1 MSIIVGKNGE
11 LINTSN
17 VGSQLIP
24 RLTPNIGALANVTGS
39 GSVIP
44 RGVKNEDGTIT
55 IPTIE
60 MKSRSTG
67 LGRGKLQN
75 VYGLRGRDDNDPG
88 YSQFQFLVPEQTG
101 TMTYDP
107 EADNLMSDTSLA
119 NIPTT
124 LPGTGGGPRPPSD
137 PAYNLDL
144 KRAAEKGV
152 GAYGASIGAAMGNA
166 YTGMNLPGSSFTGSD
181 VAEAGF
187 GAILPFGEPTAAE
200 TAGFNYMKTG
210 MPTGGPPGTVAPS
223 YGTTAMNR
231 LTDFSEGGM
240 ARAGLKSAGFAAGGQ
255 FIGELIAGADA
266 MDAAKSAA
274 KTGVAYFIG
283 NAIAGPTGGKVLSFV
298 ANLFG
303 PKGSPAP
310 APVEEVKPETQSASR
325 FDKYGLPIED
335 GVT

>member
-1 MSIIVGKNGE
+1 MSIIIGKNGE

-67 LGRGKLQN
+67 LGRGQLQN
-75 VYGLRGRDDNDPG
+75 VYGLRGREDDDPG

-144 KRAAEKGV
+144 KRAAEKSA
-152 GAYGASIGAAMGNA
+152 GAFAANIGSTLGNA
-166 YTGMNLPGSSFTGSD
+166 YIGANIPNQTSIYTASD
-181 VAEAGF
+181 VLDAGV
-187 GAILPFGEPTAAE
+187 GGILPFGKTTPVEQAGLNYMNKGTTFSDRIPGGDKF
-200 TAGFNYMKTG
+200 TAGLQGAAF
-210 MPTGGPPGTVAPS
+210 
-223 YGTTAMNR
+223 TAGANF
-231 LTDFSEGGM
+231 L
-240 ARAGLKSAGFAAGGQ
+240 GQ
-255 FIGELIAGADA
+255 IAAGADA
-266 MDAAKSAA
+266 MDAAKDAGKSAL
-274 KTGVAYFIG
+274 AYTIG
-283 NAIAGPTGGKVLSFV
+283 YAVGGTTGGKVLSFI
-298 ANLFG
+298 AGLFG
-303 PKGSPAP
+303 PKGSSAPAP

>member
-107 EADNLMSDTSLA
+107 EIDNLMSDTSLA

-124 LPGTGGGPRPPSD
+124 IPGTGGGPSSD

-144 KRAAEKGV
+144 KRAAEKSA
-152 GAYGASIGAAMGNA
+152 GAFAANIGSTLGNA
-166 YTGMNLPGSSFTGSD
+166 YIGANIPNQSSIFGASD
-181 VAEAGF
+181 VLDAGV
-187 GAILPFGEPTAAE
+187 GGILPFGDTSPVEQ
-200 TAGFNYMKTG
+200 AGLNYMKFRNSGEKTTFSDRI
-210 MPTGGPPGTVAPS
+210 PGGDRFT
-223 YGTTAMNR
+223 
-231 LTDFSEGGM
+231 
-240 ARAGLKSAGFAAGGQ
+240 AGLQGAAFTAGANFLGQ
-255 FIGELIAGADA
+255 IAAGADA
-266 MDAAKSAA
+266 MDAAKDAGKSAL
-274 KTGVAYFIG
+274 AYTIG
-283 NAIAGPTGGKVLSFV
+283 YAVGGTTGGKVLSFI
-298 ANLFG
+298 AGLFG
-303 PKGSPAP
+303 PKGSSAPAP

>member
-1 MSIIVGKNGE
+1 
-11 LINTSN
+11 
-17 VGSQLIP
+17 
-24 RLTPNIGALANVTGS
+24 
-39 GSVIP
+39 
-44 RGVKNEDGTIT
+44 
-55 IPTIE
+55 
-60 MKSRSTG
+60 
-67 LGRGKLQN
+67 
-75 VYGLRGRDDNDPG
+75 
-88 YSQFQFLVPEQTG
+88 
-101 TMTYDP
+101 
-107 EADNLMSDTSLA
+107 
-119 NIPTT
+119 
-124 LPGTGGGPRPPSD
+124 
-137 PAYNLDL
+137 
-144 KRAAEKGV
+144 
-152 GAYGASIGAAMGNA
+152 MGNA

-210 MPTGGPPGTVAPS
+210 VDPNLIGPQQTG

-310 APVEEVKPETQSASR
+310 APVEEVKPETQSVSK

-335 GVT
+335 GVI